1 MSICKLALN
10 LDEIS
15 NDVLAKISNL
25 NKIIN
30 IKPPNVKLDPT
41 MQKLLEEILKKL
53 PDFSSMEDFKTN
65 INQLTDIFSH
75 LGEIK
80 GEFRIDGSYLNIPAI
95 INNYP
100 ITFTYDYD
108 LYLIGVDFSLT
119 GWKKED
125 TWSLMIDDKIAFD
138 KVNTKEIGD
147 RKYFQLPY
155 LIKAGSLIKIV
166 LNNNSGNSRQMW
178 SDLYYVK
185 SDSNH
190 VLVKCI
196 DENNNIL
203 KQYYVEITGT
213 EQTIQAPDIKNYIIS
228 SSSSVTKTF
237 NKDEVVI
244 FTYNVVHPWRIKVEM
259 QWEKKCNIDLD
270 IYGYID
276 NQKVYFGNQQGIDI
290 WLDKDI
296 KQHITNDDPE
306 ILTCNKT
313 TGILKIGVN
322 KFAGNELTQDVI
334 FTIKKIDSN
343 NKDIEDIIKIIYVKV
358 KLSKDYIYYVCD
370 IDMNTLNVT
379 EINNKSTIN

>member
-1 MSICKLALN
+1 MGVCKLALN

-15 NDVLAKISNL
+15 DDVLAKISNL
-25 NKIIN
+25 NKIVN

-53 PDFSSMEDFKTN
+53 PDFTPIDDFETN
-65 INQLTDIFSH
+65 INQLADIFSH

-80 GEFRIDGSYLNIPAI
+80 GEFRIDGNYLNIPAV
-95 INNYP
+95 INDYT
-100 ITFTYDYD
+100 ITFTYNYD

-125 TWSLMIDDKIAFD
+125 TWSLMIDDKIAFN

-155 LIKAGSLIKIV
+155 LIKAGSLIKVI

-185 SDSNH
+185 SDTNH
-190 VLVKCI
+190 ILVKCI

-203 KQYYVEITGT
+203 KQYYVEITGI

-228 SSSSVTKTF
+228 SNSSVTKTF
-237 NKDEVVI
+237 NKDEIVI

-259 QWEKKCNIDLD
+259 QWEKNCNIDLD
-270 IYGYID
+270 LYGYID
-276 NQKVYFGNQQGIDI
+276 NQKVYFGNQKEIDI
-290 WLDKDI
+290 WLDRDI
-296 KQHITNDDPE
+296 RQHITNDDSE

-313 TGILKIGVN
+313 IGILKIGVN
-322 KFAGNELTQDVI
+322 KFTGDELTQDII
-334 FTIKKIDSN
+334 FTIKKINAN